1 MIYMDAGCT
10 INPDGMERL
19 NDYVKLL
26 NNQSEFDIIS
36 SQMCMLPEIKYSKR
50 ELMTYLD
57 VNTEDMR
64 SGQCMATVII
74 MRKGEHSLSIVN
86 KWYKLGSIYDLIND
100 RHSSNEDKLFLD
112 HRHDQS
118 IFSLLVKQFGSI
130 KIPDETCF
138 EPHWIEKGKNY
149 PFWATRIR

>member
-1 MIYMDAGCT
+1 
-10 INPDGMERL
+10 
-19 NDYVKLL
+19 
-26 NNQSEFDIIS
+26 
-36 SQMCMLPEIKYSKR
+36 MCLLPEIKYSKKV
-50 ELMTYLD
+50 LMTYLD

-74 MRKGEHSLSIVN
+74 MRKGAHSLSVVN
-86 KWYKLGSIYDLIND
+86 KWYNLASICDLIND
-100 RHSSNEDKLFLD
+100 KHSLNEDKLFID

-130 KIPDETCF
+130 KIPDETYF